1 MDGDEYWYKLSEV
14 SSISLQQQLRFAHFK
29 CFQSGEAIRTAPFLH
44 PILQTILR
52 KELFDGR
59 SGLYKLFPEEFEG
72 EPGEKEM
79 PPVLIALA
87 ATFVS
92 FASIWH
98 PYLF

>member
-1 MDGDEYWYKLSEV
+1 
-14 SSISLQQQLRFAHFK
+14 
-29 CFQSGEAIRTAPFLH
+29 
-44 PILQTILR
+44 
-52 KELFDGR
+52 LFDGR